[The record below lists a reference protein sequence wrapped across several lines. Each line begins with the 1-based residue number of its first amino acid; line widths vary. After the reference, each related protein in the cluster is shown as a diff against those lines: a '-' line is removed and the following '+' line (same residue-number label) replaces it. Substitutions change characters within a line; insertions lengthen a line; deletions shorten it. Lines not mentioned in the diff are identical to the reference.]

1 MSFGRVNMSEAIKA
15 IKAHDSDAYDIVH
28 TGGNY
33 YSARIRGMIAYYEII
48 DGKIVGGVWYE

>member
-1 MSFGRVNMSEAIKA
+1 MSEAIKA

-33 YSARIRGMIAYYEII
+33 YSARVRGMIAYYEIV
-48 DGKIVGGVWYE
+48 DGKLVGGVWYE

>member
-1 MSFGRVNMSEAIKA
+1 MSVSDKVIAAIRAK
-15 IKAHDSDAYDIVH
+15 DCDAYDIVH

-48 DGKIVGGVWYE
+48 NGKIVGGVWYE